1 MTFFTYFFVSQFSI
15 FVKHKKQRI
24 YNSFSKKYIY
34 KTNMFPL
41 FVTFPYQICDRFRN
55 LKRVLEK
62 IKHPVYNQDMKGTQ
76 IQNLMPSVENDEI
89 KNSILN
95 FGRLEDAI
103 SYYVCLCMSMPQILP
118 TIKLK
123 LPLCPWASPSFVY

>member
-1 MTFFTYFFVSQFSI
+1 
-15 FVKHKKQRI
+15 
-24 YNSFSKKYIY
+24 
-34 KTNMFPL
+34 MFPL
-41 FVTFPYQICDRFRN
+41 FVTFPCQICDRLRN